1 MTTLI
6 SFGVRTVRSL
16 ASLDVD
22 VFWHDACL
30 DHDPGDGLWEL
41 PGHWPWLD
49 QPEPHPENAARLRTF
64 RAVLRD
70 GPVAPRL
77 RWRTGRLAT
86 VAELAAVHDRRYLD
100 RLRAAC
106 AGPGRTT
113 MEENTVVGPGS
124 WEAVCAAAG
133 TTLAAA
139 EAVLAGEARRAYAL
153 VRPPGH
159 HAQVD
164 RADGYCLVN
173 NAALAVEAA
182 RRAGCR
188 RVAVLDWD
196 VHHGN
201 GTQQLFYAD
210 PDVLT
215 VSLHMRHGPWGENHP
230 QTGAPAEVG
239 AGPGAGRNVNVE
251 LSLGAGDAAYLC
263 ALDEVVAPLLDRF
276 APDLLV
282 CASGFDGSTFDPNG
296 RHNLTAAGYRKI
308 GGRVAALADAV
319 AGGRVLFTQEG
330 GYLRG
335 YAALCLHALVEGLLG
350 TGPLLADPLAYLPDD
365 SAMHPERTAA
375 DLDAV
380 RAAVGPYWPEL
391 FG

>member
-1 MTTLI
+1 
-6 SFGVRTVRSL
+6 
-16 ASLDVD
+16 VD

-41 PGHWPWLD
+41 PGRWPWLD
-49 QPEPHPENAARLRTF
+49 TPEPHPESAARLRTF
-64 RAVLRD
+64 RAVLRE

-77 RWRTGRLAT
+77 RWRPGRLAT
-86 VAELAAVHDRRYLD
+86 VTELAAVHDRRYLD

-106 AGPGRTT
+106 TGPVRTA
-113 MEENTVVGPGS
+113 MEENTPVGPGS
-124 WEAVCAAAG
+124 WAAVCAAAG

-139 EAVLAGEARRAYAL
+139 EAVLAGAAVRAYAL

-159 HAQVD
+159 HAQAA

-173 NAALAVEAA
+173 NAALAVDAA

-201 GTQQLFYAD
+201 GAQELFYAD

-215 VSLHMRHGPWGENHP
+215 VSLHMRHGAWGENHP
-230 QTGAPAEVG
+230 QTGAPGEVG
-239 AGPGAGRNVNVE
+239 TGPGVGRNVNVE
-251 LSLGAGDAAYLC
+251 LSLGAGDAAYLR
-263 ALDEVVAPLLDRF
+263 ALDEVVAPLLRRF
-276 APDLLV
+276 APELLV

-296 RHNLTAAGYRKI
+296 RHNLTAAGYREI
-308 GGRVAALADAV
+308 GRRVAGLADELT
-319 AGGRVLFTQEG
+319 GGRVLLTQEG
-330 GYLRG
+330 GYLRS
-335 YAALCLHALVEGLLG
+335 YAALCLHALVEGLVG
-350 TGPLLADPLAYLPDD
+350 APETLADPLSYLPDE
-365 SAMHPERTAA
+365 SATDPGRTTA
-375 DLDAV
+375 DLAAV
-380 RAAVGPYWPEL
+380 RAAAGPYWPGV